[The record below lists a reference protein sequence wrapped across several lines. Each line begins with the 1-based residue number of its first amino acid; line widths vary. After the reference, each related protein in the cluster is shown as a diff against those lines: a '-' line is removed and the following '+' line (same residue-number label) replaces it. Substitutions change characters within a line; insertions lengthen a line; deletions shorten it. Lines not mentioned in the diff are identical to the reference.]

1 MKPNASTT
9 PRRTVWV
16 AEPTLGRGGIW
27 LADLG
32 QDPEDAEQAF
42 VRPALIVS
50 DDRLH
55 HPRLSMVIVV
65 PGTSTLR
72 SLPMHV
78 EVEPDGDNGLHTPTA
93 FQTEQVRAVSTRRL
107 RSVIGRLG
115 VVEQGAIDEVLRT
128 ILRL

>member
-1 MKPNASTT
+1 M
-9 PRRTVWV
+9 
-16 AEPTLGRGGIW
+16 AEPVLTRGDIW
-27 LADLG
+27 LVDLG
-32 QDPEDAEQAF
+32 QDPEDPEQAF

-72 SLPMHV
+72 SLPMHL
-78 EVEPDGDNGLHTPTA
+78 EVEPDSDNGLDTPTA

-107 RSVIGRLG
+107 HSVIGRLG
-115 VVEQGAIDEVLRT
+115 VVEQEAIDEILRT